1 MTLPAASKD
10 GNIDIGLLTLT
21 LILVAVGLIMVYSS
35 STILAMNV
43 YGDSYIFIKRQLLW
57 ALLGFG
63 ALMVAAQTPYEIY
76 RRYAKV
82 ALIVTVALLMAV
94 LVLSIGKTAGGARR
108 WLVLGSFSFQP
119 SELLKVVLVLY
130 MADVLVKRQKVLGSF
145 VEGLLPQLAVMA
157 GLAGLL
163 LVQPDLGAAVILIV
177 VGCIMLYM
185 AGAKFQ
191 HLAALALS
199 ALPLFFFLVLQVDYR
214 RRRWDAFLNPWQEP
228 LGKGFQIVQSYLAL
242 GSGGLWGRG
251 LCDSQQKLFYLPA
264 PHTDFIF
271 SILGEELG
279 FAGTFILLLL
289 FGLLCWRGLM
299 IARRCPDLFGK
310 LLALG
315 LSLLIGVQALINMG
329 VVTGLM
335 PTKGTTLP
343 FISAGG
349 SSLFFSLVA
358 VGMLLSVSR
367 VQVKAESR

>member
-1 MTLPAASKD
+1 MTLPAASRE
-10 GNIDIGLLTLT
+10 GNIDIGLLTIT
-21 LILVAVGLIMVYSS
+21 LILMAIGLIMVYSS

-63 ALMVAAQTPYEIY
+63 ALMAAARTPFEVY
-76 RRYAKV
+76 RKYARP
-82 ALIVTVALLMAV
+82 ALVVTVALLLAL

-108 WLVLGSFSFQP
+108 WLVLGAFSFQP

-130 MADVLVKRQKVLGSF
+130 MADVLVKRQKVLESF
-145 VEGLLPQLAVMA
+145 VEGLLPQLVVMA

-163 LVQPDLGAAVILIV
+163 LMQPDLGAAVILMV

-185 AGAKFQ
+185 AGAKAQ
-191 HLAALALS
+191 HLLALALS

-214 RRRWDAFLNPWQEP
+214 RRRWDAFLHPWQEP

-279 FAGTFILLLL
+279 FAGTFVLLLL

-310 LLALG
+310 LLAVV
-315 LSLLIGVQALINMG
+315 LSILIGVQALINMG
-329 VVTGLM
+329 VVTGLV

-367 VQVKAESR
+367 MQSKADGQ